1 MSWGLCQQLWSQ
13 EWGGKEVTGRVGV
26 QAVVQKGRRAL
37 RKGGIKRNLRIKRRE
52 AGSKLGHCWCSWHPA
67 AGPALSRDPSPP
79 PASEEFGVSL
89 SRKDRA
95 ASDTQEERPERR
107 NPGAA
112 PEVGEGRLAGSG
124 AWCQE
129 PGWRDMLGSTEGQGP
144 RVEDPHAQAQK
155 RSYIRLWTNE
165 KETAGAPHHCR
176 TPAWTLG
183 RSFPCSWALVS
194 HFLTLSP
201 HIAPASLPTPRF
213 PAPCAKSQPTLVPA
227 PAAGAQAA
235 KRKGCCSSQPRDSPQ
250 EEARLLGKSGHFCW
264 TLGRELIFF
273 PLAVC
278 LLILFSCLG
287 LQGT

>member
-1 MSWGLCQQLWSQ
+1 MSWGPCQQLWSQ
-13 EWGGKEVTGRVGV
+13 EWDGKEVTGRVGV

-67 AGPALSRDPSPP
+67 VGPALSRDPSPP

-129 PGWRDMLGSTEGQGP
+129 SGWRDVLGSTEGQGL
-144 RVEDPHAQAQK
+144 RVEDPHAQAQV
-155 RSYIRLWTNE
+155 RSPGQS
-165 KETAGAPHHCR
+165 AGVTEGGRGGEERGSVGRR
-176 TPAWTLG
+176 TRVG
-183 RSFPCSWALVS
+183 
-194 HFLTLSP
+194 
-201 HIAPASLPTPRF
+201 
-213 PAPCAKSQPTLVPA
+213 
-227 PAAGAQAA
+227 
-235 KRKGCCSSQPRDSPQ
+235 
-250 EEARLLGKSGHFCW
+250 EARNWLSSGVKARPGV
-264 TLGRELIFF
+264 LEE
-273 PLAVC
+273 
-278 LLILFSCLG
+278 G
-287 LQGT
+287 LHYSLC

>member
-129 PGWRDMLGSTEGQGP
+129 PGWRDMLGSTEGQGL
-144 RVEDPHAQAQK
+144 RVEDPHAQAQNNLQTPTVTWLHMLLQPHP
-155 RSYIRLWTNE
+155 ILLFWICLLNHIE
-165 KETAGAPHHCR
+165 PLAPR
-176 TPAWTLG
+176 P
-183 RSFPCSWALVS
+183 
-194 HFLTLSP
+194 
-201 HIAPASLPTPRF
+201 PASSDSWQILGFCTTG
-213 PAPCAKSQPTLVPA
+213 PAPLS
-227 PAAGAQAA
+227 
-235 KRKGCCSSQPRDSPQ
+235 
-250 EEARLLGKSGHFCW
+250 
-264 TLGRELIFF
+264 
-273 PLAVC
+273 
-278 LLILFSCLG
+278 ILYSHLG
-287 LQGT
+287 LLFTVPPAHLPQSPEDPEGISLLQKDTTQEQPMEEMYRARRPGFNPRHGLRSR